1 MYYNIYYYN
10 MNEKQENINELL
22 TQLINITSNIQN
34 DQLLILS
41 KINNLDN
48 RISKI
53 EENSN
58 KNKNKNNNIQ
68 YEEKIEDLKDI
79 KNDIINID
87 SKEFLNAIKYRD
99 YRSVIY
105 IFRLYYKNKNNKESN
120 NVYPLRLL
128 TNRTFQYYCNNKWIK
143 DPYGNYSKN
152 IIIKNIEDWFMK
164 HNKDDDPNIS
174 FDDFM
179 LNQEF
184 ICNLSNERYKKSIF
198 KNIVEEARVNNL

>member
-1 MYYNIYYYN
+1 

-53 EENSN
+53 EENFN

-68 YEEKIEDLKDI
+68 YEEKMEDLKDI

>member
-53 EENSN
+53 EENFN

-68 YEEKIEDLKDI
+68 YEEKMEDLKDI

>member
-1 MYYNIYYYN
+1 